1 MYGKL
6 SSTLKQINNFKAY
19 ASACDDNNTL
29 YLDSKHF
36 ISKQHLT
43 FLNTPTPS
51 PLRHVRIKQ
60 LT

>member
-43 FLNTPTPS
+43 S
-51 PLRHVRIKQ
+51 
-60 LT
+60 

>member
-36 ISKQHLT
+36 ITKQHLT
-43 FLNTPTPS
+43 SLIH
-51 PLRHVRIKQ
+51 PLP
-60 LT
+60 LL

>member
-29 YLDSKHF
+29 YLPVDSKHF
-36 ISKQHLT
+36 ISKLHLT
-43 FLNTPTPS
+43 S
-51 PLRHVRIKQ
+51 
-60 LT
+60 